1 MKDDDVIAHQARKI
15 AELEIKVAR
24 ALESERQLLAILR
37 SAGVEVTEMEL
48 NRDEAEF
55 LRLYRNATPEGKAMI
70 LAKAEAMAENAGV
83 STVKEEDLTHLGP
96 GRDLVLQKTKKS
108 NPAKCAQV
116 IEELSGLPKDFFKRS
131 GG

>member
-1 MKDDDVIAHQARKI
+1 MKDDVVIAHQARKI

-37 SAGVEVTEMEL
+37 RAGIEVTEMEL

-55 LRLYRNATPEGKAMI
+55 LRLYRNATPEGKATI
-70 LAKAEAMAENAGV
+70 QSNAEEIANTGM
-83 STVKEEDLTHLGP
+83 SIPREEDLTHVRP
-96 GRDLVLQKTKKS
+96 SRDLDRQKSGKS
-108 NPAKCAQV
+108 NPAKAAQV
-116 IEELSGLPKDFFKRS
+116 EELSGLPIGFFKRA